1 MSVLAQGEVKQQPTQ
16 TSQLPKSVPA
26 TQHDAGRHFCS
37 LCNVCIIPNVCTF
50 SPPRPQNE
58 LTPRASCHRPIAR
71 SRPRSSQSQPSRNHS
86 ADVVAANFPD
96 REMGEKGILRYLGS
110 TNDVPLPPPWMLS
123 GKSRYLSH
131 ISQHLEGHVSYD
143 HLIILSDDEESL
155 LLQQQLTIRKKGIFI
170 LGGRSREKAFVA
182 ENIEKKVKVP

>member
-1 MSVLAQGEVKQQPTQ
+1 MKSSNSPQ

-50 SPPRPQNE
+50 LPPRPQNE

-110 TNDVPLPPPWMLS
+110 TKMSHSHHHGCYQV
-123 GKSRYLSH
+123 SRYLSH
-131 ISQHLEGHVSYD
+131 ISQHLKGHVSYD
-143 HLIILSDDEESL
+143 HLIIYPMTKNRCFCNNSS
-155 LLQQQLTIRKKGIFI
+155 QY
-170 LGGRSREKAFVA
+170 EKRY
-182 ENIEKKVKVP
+182 I

>member
-1 MSVLAQGEVKQQPTQ
+1 MKSSNSPQ

-50 SPPRPQNE
+50 LPPRPQNE

-110 TNDVPLPPPWMLS
+110 TNDVPLPPPSWML
-123 GKSRYLSH
+123 RISH
-131 ISQHLEGHVSYD
+131 QPALRGWIGILRSLD
-143 HLIILSDDEESL
+143 HLSDDEESL
-155 LLQQQLTIRKKGIFI
+155 LLQQQLTIRKKCIFI
-170 LGGRSREKAFVA
+170 LEA
-182 ENIEKKVKVP
+182 EKKPSWLRK